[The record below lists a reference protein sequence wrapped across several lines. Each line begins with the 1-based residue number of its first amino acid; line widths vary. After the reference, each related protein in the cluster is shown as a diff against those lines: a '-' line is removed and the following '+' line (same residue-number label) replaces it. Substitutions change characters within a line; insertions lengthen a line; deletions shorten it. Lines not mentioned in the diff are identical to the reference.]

1 MKLKG
6 EVGMRGPKRIQKR
19 FVGIINAFLD
29 YNIIYIAIIIIIIMH
44 MHMPVDDDSLVLSL
58 TNKNQLILSPSYCYG
73 S

>member
-1 MKLKG
+1 MKG

-29 YNIIYIAIIIIIIMH
+29 YIIAIIIIIIMH

-58 TNKNQLILSPSYCYG
+58 TNKNQLMISPMARRG
-73 S
+73 GGD